1 MARWQELPV
10 PLDHRVR
17 QLAVR
22 IRTLKDRSG
31 LSLTA
36 LAARTPYSRASWES
50 YLNAEQL
57 PPRNAIEALAR
68 VCAADP
74 VRLLALWRSAAEAWE
89 ERYLPP
95 VARYGAPDRPV
106 VPAQLPRSGAP
117 QPVDGGED
125 GGDGGVRPRV
135 VGVLG
140 GVVLA
145 TFVAGLL
152 AGRPWLGPE
161 AADAV
166 QGVFT
171 VRRGQERGCVVIR
184 SGGFLHAGHSRTDVR
199 LLDVGSTGWEV
210 VEAQC
215 LLRHR
220 GYSAGAADGVYG
232 PRTQRA
238 VRAFQKASGLTQDGV
253 VGPDT
258 WGALRR

>member
-10 PLDHRVR
+10 PPDHRVR
-17 QLAVR
+17 RLAAR
-22 IRTLKDRSG
+22 IRTLKDHSG

-36 LAARTPYSRASWES
+36 LAARTPYSRASWVR

-57 PPRNAIEALAR
+57 PPRDAVEALAR
-68 VCAADP
+68 VCGVDP
-74 VRLLALWRSAAEAWE
+74 TGPLVLWRAAAEAWE
-89 ERYLPP
+89 ERRAQPGVRHP
-95 VARYGAPDRPV
+95 APGRPR
-106 VPAQLPRSGAP
+106 VPAQLPRPGAP
-117 QPVDGGED
+117 RPVHGGED
-125 GGDGGVRPRV
+125 GGDGGVRPKV

-161 AADAV
+161 PADAL

-171 VRRGQERGCVVIR
+171 VRRGQERGCAVNR
-184 SGGFLHAGHSRTDVR
+184 SGGFLHAGHSRTDAR
-199 LLDVGSTGWEV
+199 LLDVSSTGWEV

-220 GYSAGAADGVYG
+220 GYEPGAADGVYG
-232 PRTQRA
+232 PRTKRA
-238 VRAFQKASGLTQDGV
+238 ARAFQRASGLTPDGV

>member
-10 PLDHRVR
+10 PPDQRVR
-17 QLAVR
+17 QLAAR
-22 IRTLKDRSG
+22 IRMLKDHSG
-31 LSLTA
+31 VSLST

-50 YLNAEQL
+50 YLNAEKL
-57 PPRNAIEALAR
+57 PPRDAVEELAR
-68 VCAADP
+68 LCGADP
-74 VRLLALWRSAAEAWE
+74 VGLLMLWRSAAEAWE
-89 ERYLPP
+89 ERRARP
-95 VARYGAPDRPV
+95 VARYGTPGHPG
-106 VPAQLPRSGAP
+106 VPAQLPRPGAP
-117 QPVDGGED
+117 QPADGGED
-125 GGDGGVRPRV
+125 GGDGGVRPKV

-161 AADAV
+161 PADVA

-171 VRRGQERGCVVIR
+171 VRRGQERGCAVTR
-184 SGGFLHAGHSRTDVR
+184 SGGFLHAGHSRTEVR

-220 GYSAGAADGVYG
+220 GYEPGAADGVYG
-232 PRTQRA
+232 PRTKRA
-238 VRAFQKASGLTQDGV
+238 ARAFQRASGLAPDGV